1 MSRSVLER
9 LERLPRRGL
18 TVLALQ
24 GIATLV
30 PGGWSNITSADTLIR
45 EVLGSDDPVLISQ
58 VRGRA
63 ETLSAARQ
71 EGYGRALSL
80 YDAVNRS
87 QHATGGLRLLGSLGA
102 GLPLLQ
108 RIARLTPPARKL
120 QAVDLSLKVGAELL
134 AFTQVNGLPGDS
146 LAAFGSALGDYAGE
160 ARVRMAAL
168 ICFDALL
175 PLGDQALQTLDGLLG
190 SASQRDLHRLPAYRK
205 MAGLIPGRGD
215 QAHLSFL
222 RRGVEQWLDW
232 AGGFASELG
241 LSTRKAVQAVEGTMG
256 PWQGRLDQFAS
267 FLDAFTDTYAHT
279 GVQAVARR
287 LVERATAEI

>member
-1 MSRSVLER
+1 MSRTVLER

-24 GIATLV
+24 GVSTLV
-30 PGGWSNITSADTLIR
+30 PGRWSNVTSAEALIA
-45 EVLGSDDPVLISQ
+45 EVIGSHDPQLIAQ
-58 VRGRA
+58 VRRRA
-63 ETLSAARQ
+63 DQLSAARH

-87 QHATGGLRLLGSLGA
+87 QHAAGGLRLLAQAAA
-102 GLPLLQ
+102 GVPLLK
-108 RIARLTPPARKL
+108 RLGSITPPSDRL
-120 QAVDLSLKVGAELL
+120 QAVDLSLKVAAELL

-146 LAAFGSALGDYAGE
+146 FADFTAALADYGSE

-175 PLGDQALQTLDGLLG
+175 PLGDQALQRLDALLG
-190 SASQRDLHRLPAYRK
+190 AAGGGELRQLPAYRR
-205 MAGLIPGRGD
+205 MAGLMPGRGEA
-215 QAHLSFL
+215 AHLTFL
-222 RRGVEQWLDW
+222 RQGLEHWSGW
-232 AGGFASELG
+232 AGGFIADLG
-241 LSTRKAVQAVEGTMG
+241 LTGQKAVRAVEERIG
-256 PWQGRLDQFAS
+256 PWQGRMEQLAA

-287 LVERATAEI
+287 LVERAAAEV

>member
-1 MSRSVLER
+1 MSRTVLER

-24 GIATLV
+24 GVSTLV
-30 PGGWSNITSADTLIR
+30 PGRWSNVTSAEALIA
-45 EVLGSDDPVLISQ
+45 EVIGSHDRQLIAQ
-58 VRGRA
+58 VRHRA
-63 ETLSAARQ
+63 DQLSAARH

-87 QHATGGLRLLGSLGA
+87 QHAAGGLRLLAQATA
-102 GLPLLQ
+102 GVPLLK
-108 RIARLTPPARKL
+108 RLGSITPPSDRL
-120 QAVDLSLKVGAELL
+120 QAVDLSLKVAAELL

-146 LAAFGSALGDYAGE
+146 FADFTAALADYGSE

-175 PLGDQALQTLDGLLG
+175 PLGDQALQRLDALLG
-190 SASQRDLHRLPAYRK
+190 AAGRDELRQLPAYRR
-205 MAGLIPGRGD
+205 MAGLMPGRGD
-215 QAHLSFL
+215 AAHLTFL
-222 RRGVEQWLDW
+222 RQGLEHWSGW
-232 AGGFASELG
+232 AGGFIAELG
-241 LSTRKAVQAVEGTMG
+241 LTGQKAVRAVEERIG
-256 PWQGRLDQFAS
+256 PWQGRMEQLAA

-287 LVERATAEI
+287 LVERAAAEV